1 MPKLEKTP
9 KISDFVGNE
18 ERKQWIGS
26 HPRITYLSLRY
37 PMNCESGAG
46 PLVGVG
52 PATRYKRRCKLRAQF
67 RFVALET
74 SDATSGQ
81 YCWTHFSDQINNDGT
96 GREKKAFERWA
107 SKHVPPWQDKWEQ
120 WAERALDEPEESK

>member
-26 HPRITYLSLRY
+26 HPRITYLGRAGIDD
-37 PMNCESGAG
+37 CDAGAG
-46 PLVGVG
+46 PVIGVG
-52 PATRYKRRCKLRAQF
+52 RATRHKRKCKLRAQF
-67 RFVALET
+67 KLVALET
-74 SDATSGQ
+74 SDAVSGL
-81 YCWTHFSDQINNDGT
+81 YCWTHLSDQLTNDGT

-107 SKHVPPWQDKWEQ
+107 AKHVPPWQDKWKE
-120 WAERALDEPEESK
+120 WAEQAIDEPEEPK